1 MGNGVNRTNRYHGSL
16 LDPASLVYNHVVK
29 ISGFVQKLTPP
40 ATPLAAAGVC
50 AVVVTFNRKNLL
62 RECLNSVLVQSRV
75 PDHIVVIDNNST
87 DGTFE
92 MLKAE
97 FECLPTGPG
106 MTIIRQKENMGGA
119 GGFAAGFD
127 WAHRNG
133 FEWLWVMDDDVEML
147 PGALEMLLSYQDVSD
162 FIQCRRKN
170 PGSDVKLDSLWDISC
185 GVASQPSSTIL
196 HQELEDDTRRHR
208 RTWISVQWGNF
219 EGALVH
225 RSVVD
230 RIGLPDARFF
240 VAGDDSTYGLEAS
253 FHTNVI
259 YVKEYGVQRKL
270 DPPKRSTKL
279 AYYLTLRNR
288 FLIRGHLKKLGF
300 DVNPIVFWTSQ
311 LVSLAWVTKSV
322 LRDGGQP
329 HKFEMLGTV
338 LRGLLDG
345 ATGRFGR
352 PPFLKA

>member
-1 MGNGVNRTNRYHGSL
+1 M
-16 LDPASLVYNHVVK
+16 
-29 ISGFVQKLTPP
+29 
-40 ATPLAAAGVC
+40 
-50 AVVVTFNRKNLL
+50 VVTFNRKDLL
-62 RECLNSVLVQSRV
+62 RNCLNSVLGQSRV
-75 PDHIVVIDNNST
+75 PDHIVVIDNNSG

-106 MTIIRQKENMGGA
+106 ITIVPLKENLGGA

-147 PGALEMLLSYQDVSD
+147 PGALEMLLSYQHLSD

-170 PGSDVKLDSLWDISC
+170 ADSDVKLDALWDISC
-185 GVASQPSSTIL
+185 GMATQPSSTIL
-196 HQELEDDTRRHR
+196 HENLIEDDSQRRR
-208 RTWISVQWGNF
+208 SWISVQWGNF

-230 RIGLPDARFF
+230 RIGLPDERFF

-270 DPPKRSTKL
+270 EAPKRRSKL
-279 AYYLTLRNR
+279 AFYLTLRNR
-288 FLIRGHLKKLGF
+288 FLIREHLRKLGF
-300 DVNPIVFWTSQ
+300 DVNPVVFWTSQ
-311 LVSLAWVTKSV
+311 MVSLAWVAKSV
-322 LRDGGQP
+322 LRDAGQAN
-329 HKFEMLGTV
+329 KIEMLGAV
-338 LRGLLDG
+338 LRGLVDG
-345 ATGRFGR
+345 ARGRFGR